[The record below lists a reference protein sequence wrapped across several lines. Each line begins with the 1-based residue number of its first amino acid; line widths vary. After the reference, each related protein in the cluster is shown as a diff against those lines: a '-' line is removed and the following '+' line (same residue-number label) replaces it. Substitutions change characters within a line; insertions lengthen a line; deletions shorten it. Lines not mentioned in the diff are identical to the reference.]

1 MVSWT
6 VGCERPAGQPGQ
18 LGLGVVGSQRSEGSQ
33 GLSMRRGPGPAAPSA
48 RTTPGSP
55 AVTGAWSLD
64 AGASGS
70 PVPSLSPGVETL
82 PVS

>member
-1 MVSWT
+1 MLPGLMS
-6 VGCERPAGQPGQ
+6 GGEPEER
-18 LGLGVVGSQRSEGSQ
+18 
-33 GLSMRRGPGPAAPSA
+33 GLSGPEHATGPGPAAPSA